1 MFTGLLHMHS
11 LLRWVLVVLMVLA
24 LIEAFTGKS
33 GNKPFEGKSRKVFL
47 FTLIALHVQVLLG
60 LAMYFMSDVVDA
72 ALASGEVMKNSSHR
86 FWAVEHMVGMLLGAT
101 LITIGW
107 SKAKKAIDDAAKFKK
122 IALFYTLGFILIMAT
137 IPWPF
142 REIFAGRSW
151 FPGM

>member
-1 MFTGLLHMHS
+1 MDHLIATHS
-11 LLRWVLVVLMVLA
+11 VLRWVFVVLMVLS
-24 LIEAFTGKS
+24 LVEAFTGKS
-33 GNKPFEGKSRKVFL
+33 GNKSFEGKSRKIFL
-47 FTLIALHVQVLLG
+47 FTLITLHVQVFLG
-60 LAMYFMSDVVDA
+60 LAMYYMSDVVDT
-72 ALASGEVMKNSSHR
+72 ALASDELMKNSSHR

-142 REIFAGRSW
+142 RELFAGRSW